1 MHNRIPN
8 FAQKS
13 NFSMGKRQSIKRV
26 QTKFSKE
33 IFNKTYNLTLHYV
46 RQKMHQKLYE
56 TLIKIILMTA

>member
-33 IFNKTYNLTLHYV
+33 ILNKTYNLTLHYV

>member
-46 RQKMHQKLYE
+46 RQKMHYKLHE

>member
-1 MHNRIPN
+1 
-8 FAQKS
+8 
-13 NFSMGKRQSIKRV
+13 MGKRQSIKRV